1 LYKVG
6 WQAYDL
12 FWKVLNKFWKSVHQE
27 EERDFNLN
35 KNSTPHEVLE
45 NSNAFGVERLRTH

>member
-1 LYKVG
+1 MPYFGRVS
-6 WQAYDL
+6 Y
-12 FWKVLNKFWKSVHQE
+12 KFWKSFHQE
-27 EERDFNLN
+27 EERDFNSN